1 MPKKNGKKSG
11 DKSTKKEII
20 GFGDK
25 TCFDDALSEGGKDF
39 YRSQIRDLEEQ
50 LEKYQHKCDE
60 LEVQQKDFSSQY
72 FTVEKEK
79 KDIVLYLKRSLAQKE
94 DELTDLLERLV
105 GLQQAKD
112 AEKDSFEL
120 QLSQLRQEFQE
131 NKDKLTSE
139 NMVLAGKLA
148 ALEEFRVQKEELMA
162 HLEGLE
168 EQLGKQ
174 RQEHHTVIYSL
185 ERKAVLDNDRL
196 KKEMQQHVAAVAA
209 EFRRVSDRKMPET
222 TMRAIHENVSVTA
235 QLSQL
240 SDKSKQLLE
249 ENEDLRDKEKHIR
262 REMEVLEPL
271 FNKMTRK
278 SLSNQ
283 KVIHQLTEKCKQMQA
298 ELEEYARA
306 QEEHQQLQKDH
317 VVLLAEM
324 HALRQVQASLLE
336 ETGRNCAEANR
347 LGRALEEE
355 RDVRGQLEAILQA
368 AAFALKQAL
377 MEVPKE
383 EDSEVKTLVRRNQMM
398 QKLLAV
404 LDSAARLGK
413 GPAMKDFIPEGDSLH
428 EPKTGPG
435 PGRSSGLLGPLLKD
449 TTQLSHFKTGDLGL
463 VPRRTHNYNNILSK
477 MGPLSK
483 STRLQLHRK
492 VSPPQKRTS
501 PSKPSGPESLA
512 PPLRDPPRGSLLSPH
527 RPSPTRGSAAEPIL
541 R

>member
-25 TCFDDALSEGGKDF
+25 TCFDDALSESGKDF

-105 GLQQAKD
+105 GLQQAKE

-324 HALRQVQASLLE
+324 HALRSDVSIQISKILQSSCFVHQGSTILVLVNRSVCWFCSLSFSDCSLSSQC
-336 ETGRNCAEANR
+336 NLLIN
-347 LGRALEEE
+347 ALE
-355 RDVRGQLEAILQA
+355 
-368 AAFALKQAL
+368 K
-377 MEVPKE
+377 PK
-383 EDSEVKTLVRRNQMM
+383 
-398 QKLLAV
+398 
-404 LDSAARLGK
+404 
-413 GPAMKDFIPEGDSLH
+413 PA
-428 EPKTGPG
+428 
-435 PGRSSGLLGPLLKD
+435 GL
-449 TTQLSHFKTGDLGL
+449 
-463 VPRRTHNYNNILSK
+463 
-477 MGPLSK
+477 
-483 STRLQLHRK
+483 
-492 VSPPQKRTS
+492 
-501 PSKPSGPESLA
+501 
-512 PPLRDPPRGSLLSPH
+512 
-527 RPSPTRGSAAEPIL
+527 RPCT
-541 R
+541 

>member
-25 TCFDDALSEGGKDF
+25 TCFDDALSEGGKDL

-60 LEVQQKDFSSQY
+60 LEVQQKDFSFQY
-72 FTVEKEK
+72 FTIEKEK

-94 DELTDLLERLV
+94 DELRDLLERLV

-112 AEKDSFEL
+112 TEKDSFEL

-249 ENEDLRDKEKHIR
+249 ENEDLRDREKHIR

-283 KVIHQLTEKCKQMQA
+283 KVVHQLTEKCKQMQA
-298 ELEEYARA
+298 ELEEYAKA

-317 VVLLAEM
+317 VALLTEI
-324 HALRQVQASLLE
+324 HSLRQVQASVLE
-336 ETGRNCAEANR
+336 ESGRNCAEANR
-347 LGRALEEE
+347 LGRELEEE
-355 RDVRGQLEAILQA
+355 RD
-368 AAFALKQAL
+368 
-377 MEVPKE
+377 EVPKE

-404 LDSAARLGK
+404 LDSAALLGK

-428 EPKTGPG
+428 ELKTGPG
-435 PGRSSGLLGPLLKD
+435 PGRSSGLVGPLLKD
-449 TTQLSHFKTGDLGL
+449 TTHLSHFKTGDLGL

-477 MGPLSK
+477 MVPLSK
-483 STRLQLHRK
+483 STCLQLHRK
-492 VSPPQKRTS
+492 LPPPQKRTS
-501 PSKPSGPESLA
+501 PSKPSVPESLA
-512 PPLRDPPRGSLLSPH
+512 PPLGEPPRGSLLFPH